1 MIEKLSRLSK
11 AKNLVMYG
19 VPEEKV
25 DGNLSSLM
33 GPDGDVDSFHRIGM
47 PSAKCSKP
55 RPIRVC
61 FKTLDS
67 KHEFLK
73 IAKDLRPGGIRLDDD
88 LTRLQQQER
97 EQLSADFNSLKSKGH
112 KPFFRGSSLKF
123 RHADKM
129 HTCKRNG
136 ARRAPDA
143 QA

>member
-1 MIEKLSRLSK
+1 MIL
-11 AKNLVMYG
+11 YG
-19 VPEEKV
+19 CPEELP
-25 DGNLSSLM
+25 DGMLSSLM
-33 GPDGDVDSFHRIGM
+33 VPEGEVDSFHRLGR

-73 IAKDLRPGGIRLDDD
+73 LAKGLRSHGIRCDDD

-97 EQLSADFNSLKSKGH
+97 EQLSTDFNTLKSKGH

-136 ARRAPDA
+136 AKKAPDA